1 MKESFIYILTNDNKT
16 TLYIGVTSNLR
27 KRLFE
32 HKNGIGSKFTKE
44 YNITNLIY
52 FETFNN
58 ITLAIEREKQL
69 KNWNRT
75 KKNKLIEKFNPN
87 WEFIEY

>member
-1 MKESFIYILTNDNKT
+1 MKESYIYILTNDNKT
-16 TLYIGVTSNLR
+16 TLYIGITSNLR
-27 KRLFE
+27 RRLIE
-32 HKNGIGSKFTKE
+32 HHNGIGSKFTKE

-52 FETFNN
+52 FETFNDIN
-58 ITLAIEREKQL
+58 LAIAREKQL